1 LQRARRENDVRNR
14 IFFKL
19 MAAFLVVIIAAAV
32 TFDVT
37 IGGAWEASLRRE
49 IQRNLT
55 QKTELIAHRVET
67 DRSGQ
72 SLSNIAAQ
80 EGQAAGAR
88 VTVIDSAG
96 KVLAD
101 SEVDSGEM
109 ESTGSRPE
117 FKAALSGKVGSSE
130 RHSATIGTPFLYVAV
145 PISGGAVRL
154 AYPLSDVEAVSAQ
167 VRRSLASA
175 SALAFLIALLVAMF
189 ASRWSARRLERIVEV
204 AARIAEGDLQAR
216 IHETSQDEIGR
227 VASAIDKTA
236 RRVEHSFAA
245 LQSSQRQLETLL
257 NSMQD
262 AVIAVSADGL
272 VQWANRPMNRLIPH
286 GTRLQQ
292 PVVETIRDPDFL
304 ATVKEATASRDVKT
318 ARATSIVPGRA
329 FDVTAAPL
337 PDGGAV
343 TVLRDLTETERVEKT
358 RRDFIA
364 NVSHELRT
372 PLTSIHGYAETLLD
386 STPENGAPTRE
397 FLEIIRKN
405 SSRMSRLTED
415 LLTLARVESG
425 ETRFDAESV
434 PPLELLHDAEENFRE
449 IARNHGIELH
459 IQDSVAIESGGNGS
473 PEGAG
478 SEFRNRA
485 LLSRTSEG
493 RSSLNHTSQSQFSLN
508 HAFVAHD
515 SPIQNLPRV
524 LADREALHQVFSNLI
539 DNAMKYGA
547 SGGRIVLGAR
557 AVPHAVEFFVQDF
570 GAGIPSEHL
579 PRLFER
585 FYRVDKA
592 RSRES
597 GGTGLG
603 LAIAKHIMLAHGGSI
618 RAESELGHGS
628 TFLFRLPIA

>member
-1 LQRARRENDVRNR
+1 VRSG
-14 IFFKL
+14 IFLKL
-19 MAAFLVVIIAAAV
+19 MTSFLVVILAAAV
-32 TFDVT
+32 MFDLLL
-37 IGGAWEASLRRE
+37 GGAWETSLRSE
-49 IQRNLT
+49 IERNLI
-55 QKTELIAHRVET
+55 QKTQLLAHRVET
-67 DRSGQ
+67 DRTH
-72 SLSNIAAQ
+72 SLADIAAQ

-88 VTVIDSAG
+88 VTIIGPAG
-96 KVLAD
+96 NVLAD
-101 SEVDSGEM
+101 SEANPATLENRASA
-109 ESTGSRPE
+109 PE
-117 FKAALSGKVGSSE
+117 FAAALAGRVGSDQ
-130 RHSATIGTPFLYVAV
+130 RRSATIGTPFLYVAV
-145 PISGGAVRL
+145 PVSGGAVRL
-154 AYPLSDVEAVSAQ
+154 AYPLSDVEAVSQQ
-167 VRRSLASA
+167 VRRRLELG
-175 SALAFLIALLVAMF
+175 SALALLFALVVAAV
-189 ASRWSARRLERIVEV
+189 ASVWSARRLERIVDV

-216 IHETSQDEIGR
+216 ILETSPDEIGR
-227 VASAIDKTA
+227 VAGAIDKTA
-236 RRVEHSFAA
+236 RRVEQSFAEVR
-245 LQSSQRQLETLL
+245 SSQHQLETLL

-272 VQWANRPMNRLIPH
+272 VQWANQPMNRMVPQ

-304 ATVKEATASRDVKT
+304 ATVKDATVSREVKT

-343 TVLRDLTETERVEKT
+343 AVLRDLTETERVEKT

-372 PLTSIHGYAETLLD
+372 PLTSIQGYAETLLD
-386 STPENGAPTRE
+386 TTPENGAPTRE

-425 ETRFDAESV
+425 ETRFDVEPV
-434 PPLELLHDAEENFRE
+434 PPAELLHDAEESFRE
-449 IARNHGIELH
+449 IARTHGIDLR
-459 IQDSVAIESGGNGS
+459 IQDYPIPESL
-473 PEGAG
+473 A
-478 SEFRNRA
+478 A
-485 LLSRTSEG
+485 
-493 RSSLNHTSQSQFSLN
+493 
-508 HAFVAHD
+508 
-515 SPIQNLPRV
+515 V
-524 LADREALHQVFSNLI
+524 LADREAIHQVFSNLI
-539 DNAMKYGA
+539 DNALKYGA

-557 AVPHAVEFFVQDF
+557 TVPRAVEFSVRDF
-570 GAGIPSEHL
+570 GAGIASEHL

-618 RAESELGHGS
+618 RAESELAHGAI
-628 TFLFRLPIA
+628 FLFTLPSA

>member
-1 LQRARRENDVRNR
+1 VRSG
-14 IFFKL
+14 IFLKL
-19 MAAFLVVIIAAAV
+19 MTSFLVVILAAAV
-32 TFDVT
+32 MFDLLL
-37 IGGAWEASLRRE
+37 GSAWETSLRSE
-49 IQRNLT
+49 IERNLI
-55 QKTELIAHRVET
+55 QKTQLLAHRVET
-67 DRSGQ
+67 DRTH
-72 SLSNIAAQ
+72 SLADIAAQ

-88 VTVIDSAG
+88 VTIIGPAG
-96 KVLAD
+96 NVLAD
-101 SEVDSGEM
+101 SEASPATLENRA
-109 ESTGSRPE
+109 SAPE
-117 FKAALSGKVGSSE
+117 FAAALAGRVGSDQ
-130 RHSATIGTPFLYVAV
+130 RRSATIGTPFLYVAV
-145 PISGGAVRL
+145 PVSGGAVRL
-154 AYPLSDVEAVSAQ
+154 AYPLSDVEAVSQQ
-167 VRRSLASA
+167 VRRRLELG
-175 SALAFLIALLVAMF
+175 SALAFLFALVVAAV
-189 ASRWSARRLERIVEV
+189 ASVWSARRLERIVDV

-216 IHETSQDEIGR
+216 ILETSPDEIGR
-227 VASAIDKTA
+227 VAGAIDKTA
-236 RRVEHSFAA
+236 RRVEQSFAEVR
-245 LQSSQRQLETLL
+245 SSQHQLETLL

-272 VQWANRPMNRLIPH
+272 VQWANQPMNRMVPQ

-304 ATVKEATASRDVKT
+304 ATVKDATVSREVKT

-343 TVLRDLTETERVEKT
+343 AVLRDLTETERVEKT

-372 PLTSIHGYAETLLD
+372 PLTSIQGYAETLLD
-386 STPENGAPTRE
+386 TTPENGAPTRE

-425 ETRFDAESV
+425 ETRFDVERV
-434 PPLELLHDAEENFRE
+434 PPAELLRDAEESFRE
-449 IARNHGIELH
+449 IARTHGIDLR
-459 IQDSVAIESGGNGS
+459 IQDHPIPESL
-473 PEGAG
+473 A
-478 SEFRNRA
+478 A
-485 LLSRTSEG
+485 
-493 RSSLNHTSQSQFSLN
+493 
-508 HAFVAHD
+508 
-515 SPIQNLPRV
+515 V
-524 LADREALHQVFSNLI
+524 LADREAIHQVFSNLI
-539 DNAMKYGA
+539 DNALKYGA

-557 AVPHAVEFFVQDF
+557 TVPHAVEFSVRDF
-570 GAGIPSEHL
+570 GAGIASEHL

-618 RAESELGHGS
+618 RAESELAHGAI
-628 TFLFRLPIA
+628 FLFTLPSA

>member
-1 LQRARRENDVRNR
+1 VRNR

-19 MAAFLVVIIAAAV
+19 LAAFVVVIAAAAV
-32 TFDVT
+32 TFDVM
-37 IGGAWEASLRRE
+37 IGGAWEASLRAE
-49 IQRNLT
+49 IERNLT
-55 QKTELIAHRVET
+55 QKTQLLAHRVET
-67 DRSGQ
+67 DRTH
-72 SLSNIAAQ
+72 SLSDLAAQ
-80 EGQAAGAR
+80 EGQSAGAR
-88 VTVIDSAG
+88 VTIIDPAG
-96 KVLAD
+96 QVLAD
-101 SEVDSGEM
+101 SEANPAEVENPI
-109 ESTGSRPE
+109 SRPE
-117 FKAALSGKVGSSE
+117 FKAALSGRMGISE
-130 RHSATIGTPFLYVAV
+130 RRSATVGTPFLYIAV

-154 AYPLSDVEAVSAQ
+154 AYPLSDVEAVSAE
-167 VRRSLASA
+167 VRRRLTEA
-175 SALAFLIALLVAMF
+175 SALAFLFALIVAAAASQWS
-189 ASRWSARRLERIVEV
+189 ASRLDRIVEV

-227 VASAIDKTA
+227 VAGAIDKTA
-236 RRVEHSFAA
+236 RRVEQSFAA
-245 LQSSQRQLETLL
+245 VQFSQRQLETLL

-262 AVIAVSADGL
+262 AVIAVSAEGV
-272 VQWANRPMNRLIPH
+272 VQWANRPMNRIVPQ
-286 GTRLQQ
+286 GTRLQH

-304 ATVKEATASRDVKT
+304 AAVKEATDSREVKT
-318 ARATSIVPGRA
+318 ARATSILPGRA

-343 TVLRDLTETERVEKT
+343 AVLRDLTETERVEKT

-372 PLTSIHGYAETLLD
+372 PLTSIQGYAETLLD
-386 STPENGAPTRE
+386 STAENSPPSRE

-425 ETRFDAESV
+425 ETRFEVESV
-434 PPLELLHDAEENFRE
+434 TPAEILHDAEENFRE
-449 IARNHGIELH
+449 IARTHGIDLK
-459 IQDSVAIESGGNGS
+459 IQDSADAGSSGNGS
-473 PEGAG
+473 STRG
-478 SEFRNRA
+478 
-485 LLSRTSEG
+485 
-493 RSSLNHTSQSQFSLN
+493 
-508 HAFVAHD
+508 HD
-515 SPIQNLPRV
+515 SPIQNLPPV
-524 LADREALHQVFSNLI
+524 LADREAIHQVFSNLI
-539 DNAMKYGA
+539 DNALKYGA

-557 AVPHAVEFFVQDF
+557 AVPHAVEFFVRDF

-618 RAESELGHGS
+618 RAESELAHGS